1 MVERQPMRHNVYI
14 NGYNY
19 DYNKIKMQQLTTGM
33 FPCLTIDNEYNR
45 IDNPEWVKNASW
57 RSTPSLL
64 IAY

>member
-1 MVERQPMRHNVYI
+1 MRHNVYI

-45 IDNPEWVKNASW
+45 IDNPEWVKNAS
-57 RSTPSLL
+57 
-64 IAY
+64 